1 MRGLLKLAAA
11 AALSFTVSTLSF
23 AGTSTEEAVKAKMKE
38 SDDKIKKDCGCRVK
52 LSYDSK
58 WDMTDGD
65 LLYNAEYQFGSVAD
79 GAAKFCGESPAHK
92 KKFCGKVKSFA
103 IKAHKKETKT
113 DMKGTAFTSYID
125 ISNKAQY
132 SNHGDAFIDEY
143 LKK

>member
-1 MRGLLKLAAA
+1 MRKFVTLFAVAVT
-11 AALSFTVSTLSF
+11 ALSMSTVSL
-23 AGTSTEEAVKAKMKE
+23 AGTSTEEAVKAKVKE
-38 SDDKIKKDCGCRVK
+38 SDDKINKDCGCRVK

-65 LLYNAEYQFGSVAD
+65 LLFNAEYQFGSVAD
-79 GAAKFCGESPAHK
+79 GAAKYCGESPAHK
-92 KKFCGKVKSFA
+92 KKFCSKVKSFM

-125 ISNKAQY
+125 VSNKSQY